1 MFNINLNFL
10 NNKRKG
16 FTLVE
21 VLVSVG
27 IFVMIVMAISQIYI
41 AVLHSEQV
49 AYALLNSENN
59 IRDNLEFMARAI
71 RMGKEFQVSSDKK
84 EISFEYFSGK
94 QWETV
99 RFYFNES
106 NNNLY
111 KQDLDNNLPLFDSS
125 VTKVQDIR
133 FSIKNNEAE
142 SQIIIIIVL
151 EAMTTVKKT
160 DYMFHVET
168 AVTPRVL
175 PI

>member
-1 MFNINLNFL
+1 MFNINLKFL

-106 NNNLY
+106 IIIYTN
-111 KQDLDNNLPLFDSS
+111 K
-125 VTKVQDIR
+125 I
-133 FSIKNNEAE
+133 
-142 SQIIIIIVL
+142 QIIIYLFLILLLQKFKMFVL
-151 EAMTTVKKT
+151 VLKT
-160 DYMFHVET
+160 
-168 AVTPRVL
+168 ARL
-175 PI
+175 KAKQQ